1 MEHENRPTG
10 AGESGG
16 ARRRSTQSTP
26 QRRRKRR
33 RKSLG
38 IASAFTYVLFV
49 IGVSLI
55 LSGCIVIFANDA
67 FALVKEDQEI
77 TISVPE
83 DASKQDVAKLLKEQG
98 VIKYPFIFNVFAKFS
113 GAEKPFNTGL
123 TTLNSNMDYRAIIS
137 ALQRKRTAEKVTVSV
152 TIPEGYTNDQIIER
166 LVEKKVCTE
175 EELRDVI
182 KNYDFDYDYIKAL
195 EKTENRLEGY
205 LFPDTYDF
213 YNASSEATVIN
224 KMLRR
229 FDQLFTDEHRRLCAE
244 MGYSVEL
251 VQAAEKNDMSI
262 KDAVIIASL
271 IEREAKLSSE
281 QATISGVIQNRLSSK
296 DYPKLQID
304 ATIQYILGHKGALTN
319 EDLKIDSPYNTYLYD
334 GLPPGAIAN
343 PGLDALTAA
352 VNPEKHDYYFYVAKP
367 DGSHI
372 FSKTYNEH
380 LTAIEEAKRLAA
392 EAEKAAS

>member
-205 LFPDTYDF
+205 LFPDTYEF
-213 YNASSEATVIN
+213 YVDDTPENVIGKFLKN
-224 KMLRR
+224 
-229 FDQLFTDEHRRLCAE
+229 FDKKF
-244 MGYSVEL
+244 SVEL

-352 VNPEKHDYYFYVAKP
+352 VNPEKHDYYFYVAKL

-380 LTAIEEAKRLAA
+380 LKAIEEAKRLAA

>member
-205 LFPDTYDF
+205 LFPDTYEF
-213 YNASSEATVIN
+213 YVDDTPENVIGKFLKN
-224 KMLRR
+224 
-229 FDQLFTDEHRRLCAE
+229 FDKKF
-244 MGYSVEL
+244 SVEL

>member
-205 LFPDTYDF
+205 LFPDTYEF
-213 YNASSEATVIN
+213 YVDDTPENVIGKFLKN
-224 KMLRR
+224 
-229 FDQLFTDEHRRLCAE
+229 FDKKF
-244 MGYSVEL
+244 SVEL

-380 LTAIEEAKRLAA
+380 LKAIEEAKRLAA

>member
-205 LFPDTYDF
+205 LFPDTY
-213 YNASSEATVIN
+213 E
-224 KMLRR
+224 
-229 FDQLFTDEHRRLCAE
+229 
-244 MGYSVEL
+244 
-251 VQAAEKNDMSI
+251 
-262 KDAVIIASL
+262 
-271 IEREAKLSSE
+271 
-281 QATISGVIQNRLSSK
+281 
-296 DYPKLQID
+296 
-304 ATIQYILGHKGALTN
+304 
-319 EDLKIDSPYNTYLYD
+319 
-334 GLPPGAIAN
+334 
-343 PGLDALTAA
+343 
-352 VNPEKHDYYFYVAKP
+352 FYVDDTRKM
-367 DGSHI
+367 
-372 FSKTYNEH
+372 
-380 LTAIEEAKRLAA
+380 
-392 EAEKAAS
+392 

>member
-205 LFPDTYDF
+205 LFPDTYEF
-213 YNASSEATVIN
+213 YVDDTPENVIGKFLKN
-224 KMLRR
+224 
-229 FDQLFTDEHRRLCAE
+229 FDKKF
-244 MGYSVEL
+244 SVEL

-296 DYPKLQID
+296 EYPKLQID

-380 LTAIEEAKRLAA
+380 LKAIEEAKRLAA

>member
-1 MEHENRPTG
+1 M
-10 AGESGG
+10 
-16 ARRRSTQSTP
+16 
-26 QRRRKRR
+26 
-33 RKSLG
+33 
-38 IASAFTYVLFV
+38 
-49 IGVSLI
+49 
-55 LSGCIVIFANDA
+55 
-67 FALVKEDQEI
+67 
-77 TISVPE
+77 
-83 DASKQDVAKLLKEQG
+83 
-98 VIKYPFIFNVFAKFS
+98 
-113 GAEKPFNTGL
+113 
-123 TTLNSNMDYRAIIS
+123 
-137 ALQRKRTAEKVTVSV
+137 
-152 TIPEGYTNDQIIER
+152 
-166 LVEKKVCTE
+166 
-175 EELRDVI
+175 
-182 KNYDFDYDYIKAL
+182 
-195 EKTENRLEGY
+195 
-205 LFPDTYDF
+205 
-213 YNASSEATVIN
+213 
-224 KMLRR
+224 
-229 FDQLFTDEHRRLCAE
+229 
-244 MGYSVEL
+244 EL

-380 LTAIEEAKRLAA
+380 LKAIEEAKRLAA

>member
-10 AGESGG
+10 AGEFGG

-205 LFPDTYDF
+205 LFPDTYEF
-213 YNASSEATVIN
+213 YVDDTPENVIGKFLKN
-224 KMLRR
+224 
-229 FDQLFTDEHRRLCAE
+229 FDKKF
-244 MGYSVEL
+244 SVEL

-380 LTAIEEAKRLAA
+380 LKAIEEAKRLAA

>member
-16 ARRRSTQSTP
+16 ARRRSTQSTT

-205 LFPDTYDF
+205 LFPDTYEF
-213 YNASSEATVIN
+213 YVDDTPENVIGKFLKN
-224 KMLRR
+224 
-229 FDQLFTDEHRRLCAE
+229 FDKKF
-244 MGYSVEL
+244 SVEL

>member
-205 LFPDTYDF
+205 LFPDTYEF
-213 YNASSEATVIN
+213 YVDDTPENVIGKFLKN
-224 KMLRR
+224 
-229 FDQLFTDEHRRLCAE
+229 FDKKF
-244 MGYSVEL
+244 SVEL

-304 ATIQYILGHKGALTN
+304 ATIKYILGHKGALTN

-352 VNPEKHDYYFYVAKP
+352 VNPEKHDYYFYVAKL

-380 LTAIEEAKRLAA
+380 LKAIEEAKRLAA